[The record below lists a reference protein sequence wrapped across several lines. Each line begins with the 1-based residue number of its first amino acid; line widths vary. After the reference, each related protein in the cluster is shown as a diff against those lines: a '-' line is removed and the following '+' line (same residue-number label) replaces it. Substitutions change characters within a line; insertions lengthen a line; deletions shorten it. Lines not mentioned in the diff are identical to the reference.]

1 MKWKLSFSITGILLH
16 IAAFT
21 FAQSSNQ
28 NYVQTETMLT
38 ENGEHK
44 ITTIEYCDGL
54 GRPYL
59 TATTGLNTIGASAYS
74 LKTLVYPNN
83 AVEEWLPGLS
93 DQNLEWKEA
102 SEIRQLSKE
111 TNVESNPFRSITYD
125 VLGRELYSLG
135 VGDKWHSA
143 NKYSSIQRFTNV
155 KSGVAKLTVKQYRAN
170 KNNDIVEN
178 GVWETGSLSAEQTMD
193 EDNKGM
199 IVFTDL
205 HGQKILERRFS
216 GTDKYNDT
224 YFVYNDYGLLSYVL
238 TPMFQNEKSLGKYAY
253 KYQYDTQNRLISKC
267 LPGCEPIRYWYDD
280 EDRLVFVQD
289 NELQIKGKCR
299 FMFYDVKGRV
309 VLQGLC
315 SNQPSNCL
323 SGIAITQIKG
333 LFDTG
338 FSNPSTLQLVS
349 PEFEAVYYYD
359 NYDFFN
365 VPAFSNYGYVNQMK
379 KTANTNAMGLQTG
392 SIVMASNGEK
402 LYRVYYYTEKG
413 LAYETRQ
420 SMLEGK
426 LLLSRSN
433 YSFTDNPLRTVYE
446 LRQGARIDSIVF
458 ENRYNQNNDALMST
472 TISYNGAPACS
483 VSTLEYDKLGR
494 LVKNTLPNKAGN
506 IEYEYDIRNAV
517 TKIQSNTYSEAIG
530 YEGLYNGNIA
540 STENF
545 YGDYEEAG
553 SYAYEY
559 DVLNRMTKATF
570 SNNNKYSEEADYD
583 DNSNILHLKRW
594 GKHNDGNY
602 KKIDDLTYSYL
613 GNQLSNIED
622 KAGQLVYDGSFDF
635 KESGTSENYAYN
647 TNGSMTFDPNKGLTI
662 DYSDMGHPKKMTFNN
677 GNTTEYTYSIEGE
690 KLKVEW
696 NTANTTT
703 NKVEYVGPFILKDG
717 KLDAF
722 LFSGGIA
729 TIANNQ
735 ATFHFYIKDH
745 LGSNRIVVSEDG
757 TIKQK
762 LYYYPFGGLYGDI
775 CVNPEFQ
782 RYKYNGKEYDHQH
795 GLDLSDYGARMYNP
809 VIGSWLSM
817 DSKAEK
823 YYHISPY
830 TYCYGNPIKFIDPD
844 GERPKASEAA
854 LMAVYVYGDKDNSK
868 FYKDQLSKVGWE
880 LSKFPTSI
888 QMNYK
893 KIYQHGLQSTLFER
907 TTNGVTEY
915 AYVYAGT
922 NSVTDAVE
930 DIVQLAGASSQYY
943 TAINNAKTLS
953 RELGGSELTFVG
965 HSLGGGEAIA
975 ASMATGRAAI
985 TFNSAAV
992 SWLTKQFGGLNKN
1005 PNVVNYRAIGA
1016 KVGLG
1021 KLRFGGDI
1029 LNNLQEKVGLALPGM
1044 TIGIPMGLTPTHTIY
1059 DFLKFKLPEPWE
1071 SY

>member
-16 IAAFT
+16 LAAFT

-253 KYQYDTQNRLISKC
+253 KYLYDTQNRLISKC

-315 SNQPSNCL
+315 SNQPNNCL

-349 PEFEAVYYYD
+349 PEFEAIYYYD

-402 LYRVYYYTEKG
+402 LYRVNYYTEKG
-413 LAYETRQ
+413 LAYDTRQ

-703 NKVEYVGPFILKDG
+703 NRVEYVGPFILKDG

-762 LYYYPFGGLYGDI
+762 LYYYPFGGLYGDV

-795 GLDLSDYGARMYNP
+795 GLDLLDYGARMYNP
-809 VIGSWLSM
+809 VIGGWHSIDPS
-817 DSKAEK
+817 AEK
-823 YYHISPY
+823 YYHLSPY
-830 TYCYGNPIKFIDPD
+830 CYCGNNPINAIDLD
-844 GERPKASEAA
+844 GRDWYKNNKTSYYTWYEGDSEREGFSYIGGEGMLLGEFEPIIDNI
-854 LMAVYVYGDKDNSK
+854 LCGKDG
-868 FYKDQLSKVGWE
+868 L
-880 LSKFPTSI
+880 
-888 QMNYK
+888 
-893 KIYQHGLQSTLFER
+893 GLQSLY
-907 TTNGVTEY
+907 TNGFSLDITPNDKGALIGSKERGWDFFDEFINGVGPEFSVILSNHPYTQEIMKEEFVKKCQNVIKTRGKNGKYTNVGRPEFFPWQADPFSPMQFVGTYRYDGYSSKNGKYINNVVTD
-915 AYVYAGT
+915 T
-922 NSVTDAVE
+922 KSVTSL
-930 DIVQLAGASSQYY
+930 IYHIPFFNNHRRSQ
-943 TAINNAKTLS
+943 NRN
-953 RELGGSELTFVG
+953 LGNTYQFY
-965 HSLGGGEAIA
+965 IW
-975 ASMATGRAAI
+975 R
-985 TFNSAAV
+985 
-992 SWLTKQFGGLNKN
+992 TKK
-1005 PNVVNYRAIGA
+1005 
-1016 KVGLG
+1016 
-1021 KLRFGGDI
+1021 
-1029 LNNLQEKVGLALPGM
+1029 
-1044 TIGIPMGLTPTHTIY
+1044 
-1059 DFLKFKLPEPWE
+1059 
-1071 SY
+1071 

>member
-16 IAAFT
+16 LAAFT

-59 TATTGLNTIGASAYS
+59 TATTGLNTAGTTAYS
-74 LKTLVYPNN
+74 LKTLMYPNN
-83 AVEEWLPGLS
+83 AVEEWLPGIS
-93 DQNLEWKEA
+93 DQAIEWKEA

-199 IVFTDL
+199 IVFTDF

-238 TPMFQNEKSLGKYAY
+238 TPMFQKEKSLGKYAY
-253 KYQYDTQNRLISKC
+253 KYLYDTQNRLISKC

-323 SGIAITQIKG
+323 SGIAITQTKG

-402 LYRVYYYTEKG
+402 LYRVNYYTEKG
-413 LAYETRQ
+413 LAYDTRQ

-446 LRQGARIDSIVF
+446 LCQGARIDSIVF

-703 NKVEYVGPFILKDG
+703 NRVEYVGPFILKDG

-762 LYYYPFGGLYGDI
+762 LYYYPFGGLYGDV

-795 GLDLSDYGARMYNP
+795 GLDLLDYGARMYNP
-809 VIGSWLSM
+809 VIGGWHSIDPS
-817 DSKAEK
+817 AEK
-823 YYHISPY
+823 YYHLSPY
-830 TYCYGNPIKFIDPD
+830 CYCGNNPINAIDLD
-844 GERPKASEAA
+844 GRDWYKNNKTSYYTWHEGNSEREGFSYIGGKGMLLGEFEPIIDNI
-854 LMAVYVYGDKDNSK
+854 LCGKDG
-868 FYKDQLSKVGWE
+868 L
-880 LSKFPTSI
+880 
-888 QMNYK
+888 
-893 KIYQHGLQSTLFER
+893 GLQSLY
-907 TTNGVTEY
+907 TNGFSLDITPNDKGALIGSKERGWDFFDEFINGVGPKFSVILSNHPYTQEIMKEEFVKKCQNVIKTRGKKGKYTNVGRPEFFPWQADPFSPMQFVGTYRYDGYSSKNGKYINNVVTD
-915 AYVYAGT
+915 T
-922 NSVTDAVE
+922 KSVTSL
-930 DIVQLAGASSQYY
+930 IYHIPFFNNHRRSQ
-943 TAINNAKTLS
+943 NRN
-953 RELGGSELTFVG
+953 LGNTYQFY
-965 HSLGGGEAIA
+965 IW
-975 ASMATGRAAI
+975 R
-985 TFNSAAV
+985 
-992 SWLTKQFGGLNKN
+992 TKK
-1005 PNVVNYRAIGA
+1005 
-1016 KVGLG
+1016 
-1021 KLRFGGDI
+1021 
-1029 LNNLQEKVGLALPGM
+1029 
-1044 TIGIPMGLTPTHTIY
+1044 
-1059 DFLKFKLPEPWE
+1059 
-1071 SY
+1071 

>member
-16 IAAFT
+16 LAAFT

-199 IVFTDL
+199 IVFTDF

-238 TPMFQNEKSLGKYAY
+238 TPMFQKEKSLGKYAY
-253 KYQYDTQNRLISKC
+253 KYLYDTQNRLISKC

-315 SNQPSNCL
+315 SNQPSNYL
-323 SGIAITQIKG
+323 SGIAITQTKG

-402 LYRVYYYTEKG
+402 LYRVNYYTEKG
-413 LAYETRQ
+413 LAYDTRQ

-446 LRQGARIDSIVF
+446 LCQGARIDSIVF

-703 NKVEYVGPFILKDG
+703 NRVEYVGPFILKDG

-762 LYYYPFGGLYGDI
+762 LYYYPFGGLYGDV

-795 GLDLSDYGARMYNP
+795 GLDLLDYGARMYNP
-809 VIGSWLSM
+809 VIGGWHSIDPS
-817 DSKAEK
+817 AEK
-823 YYHISPY
+823 YYHLSPY
-830 TYCYGNPIKFIDPD
+830 CYCGNNPINAIDLD
-844 GERPKASEAA
+844 GRDWYKNNKTSYYTWHEGNSEREGFSYIGGKGMLLGEFEPIIDNI
-854 LMAVYVYGDKDNSK
+854 LCGKDG
-868 FYKDQLSKVGWE
+868 L
-880 LSKFPTSI
+880 
-888 QMNYK
+888 
-893 KIYQHGLQSTLFER
+893 GLQSLY
-907 TTNGVTEY
+907 TNGFSLDITPNDKGALIGSKERGWDFFDEFINGVGPEFSVILSNHPYTQEIMKEEFVKKCQNVIKTRGKKGKYTNVGRPEFFPWQADPFSPMQFVGTYRYDGYSSKNGKYINNVVTD
-915 AYVYAGT
+915 T
-922 NSVTDAVE
+922 KSVTSL
-930 DIVQLAGASSQYY
+930 IYHIPFFNNHRRSQ
-943 TAINNAKTLS
+943 NRN
-953 RELGGSELTFVG
+953 LGNTYQFY
-965 HSLGGGEAIA
+965 IW
-975 ASMATGRAAI
+975 R
-985 TFNSAAV
+985 
-992 SWLTKQFGGLNKN
+992 TKK
-1005 PNVVNYRAIGA
+1005 
-1016 KVGLG
+1016 
-1021 KLRFGGDI
+1021 
-1029 LNNLQEKVGLALPGM
+1029 
-1044 TIGIPMGLTPTHTIY
+1044 
-1059 DFLKFKLPEPWE
+1059 
-1071 SY
+1071 

>member
-16 IAAFT
+16 LAAFT

-59 TATTGLNTIGASAYS
+59 TATTGLNTAGTTAYS
-74 LKTLVYPNN
+74 LKTLMYPNN
-83 AVEEWLPGLS
+83 AVEEWLPGIS
-93 DQNLEWKEA
+93 DQAIEWKEA

-199 IVFTDL
+199 IVFTDF

-238 TPMFQNEKSLGKYAY
+238 TPMFQKEKSLGKYAY
-253 KYQYDTQNRLISKC
+253 KYLYDTQNRLISKC

-323 SGIAITQIKG
+323 SGIAITQTKG

-402 LYRVYYYTEKG
+402 LYRVNYYTEKG
-413 LAYETRQ
+413 LAYDTRQ

-446 LRQGARIDSIVF
+446 LCQGARIDSIVF

-703 NKVEYVGPFILKDG
+703 NRVEYVGPFILKDG

-762 LYYYPFGGLYGDI
+762 LYYYPFGGLYGDV

-795 GLDLSDYGARMYNP
+795 GLDLLDYGARMYNP
-809 VIGSWLSM
+809 VIGGWHSIDPS
-817 DSKAEK
+817 AEK
-823 YYHISPY
+823 YYHLSPY
-830 TYCYGNPIKFIDPD
+830 CYCGNNPINAIDLD
-844 GERPKASEAA
+844 GRDWYKNNKTSYYTWHEGNSEREGFSYIGGKGMLLGEFEPIIDNI
-854 LMAVYVYGDKDNSK
+854 LCGKDG
-868 FYKDQLSKVGWE
+868 L
-880 LSKFPTSI
+880 
-888 QMNYK
+888 
-893 KIYQHGLQSTLFER
+893 GLQSLY
-907 TTNGVTEY
+907 TNGVSLDITPNDKGALIGSKERGWDFFDEFINGVGPEFSVILSNHPY
-915 AYVYAGT
+915 TQEIMKEEFVKKCQNVIKTRGKKGKYTNVGRPEFFPWQADPFSPMQFVGT
-922 NSVTDAVE
+922 YRYDGYSSKNGKYINNVVTDTKSVTSL
-930 DIVQLAGASSQYY
+930 IYHIPFFNNHRRSQ
-943 TAINNAKTLS
+943 NRN
-953 RELGGSELTFVG
+953 LGNTYQFY
-965 HSLGGGEAIA
+965 IW
-975 ASMATGRAAI
+975 R
-985 TFNSAAV
+985 
-992 SWLTKQFGGLNKN
+992 TKK
-1005 PNVVNYRAIGA
+1005 
-1016 KVGLG
+1016 
-1021 KLRFGGDI
+1021 
-1029 LNNLQEKVGLALPGM
+1029 
-1044 TIGIPMGLTPTHTIY
+1044 
-1059 DFLKFKLPEPWE
+1059 
-1071 SY
+1071 

>member
-16 IAAFT
+16 LAAFT

-59 TATTGLNTIGASAYS
+59 TATTGLNTAGTTAYS
-74 LKTLVYPNN
+74 LKTLMYPNN
-83 AVEEWLPGLS
+83 AVEEWLPGIS
-93 DQNLEWKEA
+93 DQAIEWKEA

-155 KSGVAKLTVKQYRAN
+155 KSGVAKLTAKQYRAN

-253 KYQYDTQNRLISKC
+253 KYLYDTQNRLISKC

-402 LYRVYYYTEKG
+402 LYRVNYYTEKG
-413 LAYETRQ
+413 LAYDTRQ
-420 SMLEGK
+420 SMLGGK

-703 NKVEYVGPFILKDG
+703 NRVEYVGPFILKDG

-762 LYYYPFGGLYGDI
+762 LYYYPFGGLYGDV

-795 GLDLSDYGARMYNP
+795 GLDLLDYGARMYNP
-809 VIGSWLSM
+809 VIGGWHSIDPS
-817 DSKAEK
+817 AEK
-823 YYHISPY
+823 YYHLSPY
-830 TYCYGNPIKFIDPD
+830 CYCGNNPINAIDLD
-844 GERPKASEAA
+844 GRDWYKNNKTSYYTWHEGNSEREGFSYIGGKGMLLGEFEPIIDNI
-854 LMAVYVYGDKDNSK
+854 LCGKDG
-868 FYKDQLSKVGWE
+868 L
-880 LSKFPTSI
+880 
-888 QMNYK
+888 
-893 KIYQHGLQSTLFER
+893 GLQSLY
-907 TTNGVTEY
+907 TNGFSLDITPNDKGALIGSKERGWDFFDEFINGVGPEFSVILSNHPYTQEIMKEEFVKKCQNVIKTRGKKGKYTNVGRPEFFPWQADPFSPMQFVGTYRYDGYSSKNGKYINNVVTD
-915 AYVYAGT
+915 T
-922 NSVTDAVE
+922 KSVTSL
-930 DIVQLAGASSQYY
+930 IYHIPFFNNHRRSQ
-943 TAINNAKTLS
+943 NRN
-953 RELGGSELTFVG
+953 LGNTYQFY
-965 HSLGGGEAIA
+965 IW
-975 ASMATGRAAI
+975 R
-985 TFNSAAV
+985 
-992 SWLTKQFGGLNKN
+992 TKK
-1005 PNVVNYRAIGA
+1005 
-1016 KVGLG
+1016 
-1021 KLRFGGDI
+1021 
-1029 LNNLQEKVGLALPGM
+1029 
-1044 TIGIPMGLTPTHTIY
+1044 
-1059 DFLKFKLPEPWE
+1059 
-1071 SY
+1071 

>member
-16 IAAFT
+16 LAAFT

-199 IVFTDL
+199 IVFTDF

-238 TPMFQNEKSLGKYAY
+238 TPMFQKEKSLGKYAY
-253 KYQYDTQNRLISKC
+253 KYLYDTQNRLISKC

-323 SGIAITQIKG
+323 SGIAITQTKG

-402 LYRVYYYTEKG
+402 LYRVNYYTEKG
-413 LAYETRQ
+413 LAYDTRQ

-446 LRQGARIDSIVF
+446 LCQGARIDSIVF

-647 TNGSMTFDPNKGLTI
+647 TNGYMTFDSNKGLTI

-703 NKVEYVGPFILKDG
+703 NRVEYVGPFILKDG

-762 LYYYPFGGLYGDI
+762 LYYYPFGGLYGDV

-795 GLDLSDYGARMYNP
+795 GLDLLDYGARMYNP
-809 VIGSWLSM
+809 VIGGWHSIDPS
-817 DSKAEK
+817 AEK
-823 YYHISPY
+823 YYHLSPY
-830 TYCYGNPIKFIDPD
+830 CYCGNNPINAIDLD
-844 GERPKASEAA
+844 GRDWYKNNKTSYYTWHEGNSEREGFSYIGGKGMLLGEFEPIIDNI
-854 LMAVYVYGDKDNSK
+854 LCGKDG
-868 FYKDQLSKVGWE
+868 L
-880 LSKFPTSI
+880 
-888 QMNYK
+888 
-893 KIYQHGLQSTLFER
+893 GLQSLY
-907 TTNGVTEY
+907 TNGFSLDITPNDKGALIGSKERGWDFFDEFINGVGPEFSVILSNHPYTQEIMKEEFVKKCQNVIKTRGKKGKYTNVGRPEFFPWQADPFSPMQFVGTYRYDGYSSKNGKYINNVVTD
-915 AYVYAGT
+915 T
-922 NSVTDAVE
+922 KSVTSL
-930 DIVQLAGASSQYY
+930 IYHIPFFNNHRRSQ
-943 TAINNAKTLS
+943 NRN
-953 RELGGSELTFVG
+953 LGNTYQFY
-965 HSLGGGEAIA
+965 IW
-975 ASMATGRAAI
+975 R
-985 TFNSAAV
+985 
-992 SWLTKQFGGLNKN
+992 TKK
-1005 PNVVNYRAIGA
+1005 
-1016 KVGLG
+1016 
-1021 KLRFGGDI
+1021 
-1029 LNNLQEKVGLALPGM
+1029 
-1044 TIGIPMGLTPTHTIY
+1044 
-1059 DFLKFKLPEPWE
+1059 
-1071 SY
+1071 

>member
-16 IAAFT
+16 LAAFT

-59 TATTGLNTIGASAYS
+59 TATTGLNTAGTTAYS
-74 LKTLVYPNN
+74 LKTLMYPNN
-83 AVEEWLPGLS
+83 AVEEWLPGIS
-93 DQNLEWKEA
+93 DQAIEWKEA

-199 IVFTDL
+199 IVFTDF

-238 TPMFQNEKSLGKYAY
+238 TPMFQKEKSLGKYAY
-253 KYQYDTQNRLISKC
+253 KYLYDTQNRLISKC

-323 SGIAITQIKG
+323 SGIAITQTKG

-402 LYRVYYYTEKG
+402 LYRVNYYTEKG
-413 LAYETRQ
+413 LAYDTRQ

-446 LRQGARIDSIVF
+446 LCQGARIDSIVF

-517 TKIQSNTYSEAIG
+517 TKIQSYTYSEAIG

-703 NKVEYVGPFILKDG
+703 NRVEYVGPFILKDG

-762 LYYYPFGGLYGDI
+762 LYYYPFGGLYGDV

-795 GLDLSDYGARMYNP
+795 GLDLLDYGARMYNP
-809 VIGSWLSM
+809 VIGGWHSIDPS
-817 DSKAEK
+817 AEK
-823 YYHISPY
+823 YYHLSPY
-830 TYCYGNPIKFIDPD
+830 CYCGNNPINAIDLD
-844 GERPKASEAA
+844 GRDWYKNNKTSYYTWHEGNSEREGFSYIGGKGMLLGEFEPIIDNI
-854 LMAVYVYGDKDNSK
+854 LCGKDG
-868 FYKDQLSKVGWE
+868 L
-880 LSKFPTSI
+880 
-888 QMNYK
+888 
-893 KIYQHGLQSTLFER
+893 GLQSLY
-907 TTNGVTEY
+907 TNGFSLDITPNDKGALIGSKERGWDFFDEFINGVGPEFSVILSNHPYTQEIMKEEFVKKCQNVIKTRGKKGKYTNVGRPEFFPWQADPFSPMQFVGTYRYDGYSSKNGKYINNVVTD
-915 AYVYAGT
+915 T
-922 NSVTDAVE
+922 KSVTSL
-930 DIVQLAGASSQYY
+930 IYHIPFFNNHRRSQ
-943 TAINNAKTLS
+943 NRN
-953 RELGGSELTFVG
+953 LGNTYQFY
-965 HSLGGGEAIA
+965 IW
-975 ASMATGRAAI
+975 R
-985 TFNSAAV
+985 
-992 SWLTKQFGGLNKN
+992 TKK
-1005 PNVVNYRAIGA
+1005 
-1016 KVGLG
+1016 
-1021 KLRFGGDI
+1021 
-1029 LNNLQEKVGLALPGM
+1029 
-1044 TIGIPMGLTPTHTIY
+1044 
-1059 DFLKFKLPEPWE
+1059 
-1071 SY
+1071 

>member
-16 IAAFT
+16 LAAFT

-199 IVFTDL
+199 IVFTDF

-238 TPMFQNEKSLGKYAY
+238 TPMFQKEKSLGKYAY
-253 KYQYDTQNRLISKC
+253 KYLYDTQNRLISKC

-323 SGIAITQIKG
+323 SGIAITQTKG

-402 LYRVYYYTEKG
+402 LYRVNYYTEKG
-413 LAYETRQ
+413 LAYDTRQ

-446 LRQGARIDSIVF
+446 LCQGARIDSIVF

-545 YGDYEEAG
+545 YGDYEGAG

-703 NKVEYVGPFILKDG
+703 NRVEYVGPFILKDG

-762 LYYYPFGGLYGDI
+762 LYYYPFGGLYGDV

-795 GLDLSDYGARMYNP
+795 GLDLLDYGARMYNP
-809 VIGSWLSM
+809 VIGGWHSIDPS
-817 DSKAEK
+817 AEK
-823 YYHISPY
+823 YYHLSPY
-830 TYCYGNPIKFIDPD
+830 CYCGNNPINAIDLD
-844 GERPKASEAA
+844 GRDWYKNNKTSYYTWHEGNSEREGFSYIGGKGMLLGEFEPIIDNI
-854 LMAVYVYGDKDNSK
+854 LCGKDG
-868 FYKDQLSKVGWE
+868 L
-880 LSKFPTSI
+880 
-888 QMNYK
+888 
-893 KIYQHGLQSTLFER
+893 GLQSLY
-907 TTNGVTEY
+907 TNGFSLDITPNDKGALIGSKERGWDFFDEFINGVGPEFSVILSNHPYTQEIMKEEFVKKCQNVIKTRGKKGKYTNVGRPEFFPWQADPFSPMQFVGTYRYDGYSSKNGKYINNVVTD
-915 AYVYAGT
+915 T
-922 NSVTDAVE
+922 KSVTSL
-930 DIVQLAGASSQYY
+930 IYHIPFFNNHRRSQ
-943 TAINNAKTLS
+943 NRN
-953 RELGGSELTFVG
+953 LGNTYQFY
-965 HSLGGGEAIA
+965 IW
-975 ASMATGRAAI
+975 R
-985 TFNSAAV
+985 
-992 SWLTKQFGGLNKN
+992 TKK
-1005 PNVVNYRAIGA
+1005 
-1016 KVGLG
+1016 
-1021 KLRFGGDI
+1021 
-1029 LNNLQEKVGLALPGM
+1029 
-1044 TIGIPMGLTPTHTIY
+1044 
-1059 DFLKFKLPEPWE
+1059 
-1071 SY
+1071 

>member
-16 IAAFT
+16 LAAFT

-59 TATTGLNTIGASAYS
+59 TATTGLNTAGTTAYS
-74 LKTLVYPNN
+74 LKTLMYPNN
-83 AVEEWLPGLS
+83 AVEEWLPGIS
-93 DQNLEWKEA
+93 DQAIEWKEA

-170 KNNDIVEN
+170 KNNNIVEN

-199 IVFTDL
+199 IVFTDF

-238 TPMFQNEKSLGKYAY
+238 TPMFQKEKSLGKYAY
-253 KYQYDTQNRLISKC
+253 KYLYDTQNRLISKC

-323 SGIAITQIKG
+323 SGIAITQTKG

-402 LYRVYYYTEKG
+402 LYRVNYYTEKG
-413 LAYETRQ
+413 LAYDTRQ

-446 LRQGARIDSIVF
+446 LCQGARIDSIVF

-703 NKVEYVGPFILKDG
+703 NRVEYVGPFILKDG

-762 LYYYPFGGLYGDI
+762 LYYYPFGGLYGDV

-795 GLDLSDYGARMYNP
+795 GLDLLDYGARMYNP
-809 VIGSWLSM
+809 VIGGWHSIDPS
-817 DSKAEK
+817 AEK
-823 YYHISPY
+823 YYHLSPY
-830 TYCYGNPIKFIDPD
+830 CYCGNNPINAIDLD
-844 GERPKASEAA
+844 GRDWYKNNKTSYYTWHEGNSEREGFSYIGGKGMLLGEFEPIIDNI
-854 LMAVYVYGDKDNSK
+854 LCGKDG
-868 FYKDQLSKVGWE
+868 L
-880 LSKFPTSI
+880 
-888 QMNYK
+888 
-893 KIYQHGLQSTLFER
+893 GLQSLY
-907 TTNGVTEY
+907 TNGFSLDITPNDKGALIGSKERGWDFFDEFINGVGPEFSVILSNHPYTQEIMKEEFVKKCQNVIKTRGKKGKYTNVGRPEFFPWQADPFSPMQFVGTYRYDGYSSKNGKYINNVVTD
-915 AYVYAGT
+915 T
-922 NSVTDAVE
+922 KSVTSL
-930 DIVQLAGASSQYY
+930 IYHIPFFNNHRRSQ
-943 TAINNAKTLS
+943 NRN
-953 RELGGSELTFVG
+953 LGNTYQFY
-965 HSLGGGEAIA
+965 IW
-975 ASMATGRAAI
+975 R
-985 TFNSAAV
+985 
-992 SWLTKQFGGLNKN
+992 TKK
-1005 PNVVNYRAIGA
+1005 
-1016 KVGLG
+1016 
-1021 KLRFGGDI
+1021 
-1029 LNNLQEKVGLALPGM
+1029 
-1044 TIGIPMGLTPTHTIY
+1044 
-1059 DFLKFKLPEPWE
+1059 
-1071 SY
+1071 

>member
-16 IAAFT
+16 LAAFT

-59 TATTGLNTIGASAYS
+59 TATTGLNTAGTTAYS
-74 LKTLVYPNN
+74 LKTLMYPNN
-83 AVEEWLPGLS
+83 AVEEWLPGIS
-93 DQNLEWKEA
+93 DQAIEWKEA

-199 IVFTDL
+199 IVFTDF

-238 TPMFQNEKSLGKYAY
+238 TPMFQKEKSLGKYAY
-253 KYQYDTQNRLISKC
+253 KYLYDTQNRLISKC

-323 SGIAITQIKG
+323 SGIAITQTKG

-402 LYRVYYYTEKG
+402 LYRVNYYTEKG
-413 LAYETRQ
+413 LAYDTRQ

-446 LRQGARIDSIVF
+446 LCQGARIDSIVF

-703 NKVEYVGPFILKDG
+703 NRVEYVGPFILKDG

-762 LYYYPFGGLYGDI
+762 LYYYPFGGLYGDV

-795 GLDLSDYGARMYNP
+795 GLDLLDYGARMYNP
-809 VIGSWLSM
+809 VIGGWHSIDPS
-817 DSKAEK
+817 AEK
-823 YYHISPY
+823 YYHLSPY
-830 TYCYGNPIKFIDPD
+830 CYCGNNPINAIDLD
-844 GERPKASEAA
+844 GRDWYKNNKTSYYTWHEGNSEREGFSYIGGKGMLLGEFEPIIDNI
-854 LMAVYVYGDKDNSK
+854 LCGKDG
-868 FYKDQLSKVGWE
+868 L
-880 LSKFPTSI
+880 
-888 QMNYK
+888 
-893 KIYQHGLQSTLFER
+893 GLQSLY
-907 TTNGVTEY
+907 TNGFSLDITPNDKGALIGSKERGWDFFDEFINGVGPEFSVILSNHPYTQEIMKEEFVKKCQNVIKTRGKKGKYTNVGRPEFFPWQADPFSPMQFVGTYRYDGYSSKNGKYINNVVTD
-915 AYVYAGT
+915 T
-922 NSVTDAVE
+922 KSVTSL
-930 DIVQLAGASSQYY
+930 IYHIPFFNNHRRSQ
-943 TAINNAKTLS
+943 NRN
-953 RELGGSELTFVG
+953 LGNTYQFY
-965 HSLGGGEAIA
+965 IW
-975 ASMATGRAAI
+975 R
-985 TFNSAAV
+985 
-992 SWLTKQFGGLNKN
+992 TKK
-1005 PNVVNYRAIGA
+1005 
-1016 KVGLG
+1016 
-1021 KLRFGGDI
+1021 
-1029 LNNLQEKVGLALPGM
+1029 
-1044 TIGIPMGLTPTHTIY
+1044 
-1059 DFLKFKLPEPWE
+1059 
-1071 SY
+1071 

>member
-16 IAAFT
+16 LAAFT

-59 TATTGLNTIGASAYS
+59 TATTGLNTAGTTAYS
-74 LKTLVYPNN
+74 LKTLMYPNN
-83 AVEEWLPGLS
+83 AVEEWLPGIS
-93 DQNLEWKEA
+93 DQAIEWKEA
-102 SEIRQLSKE
+102 SDIRQLSKE

-199 IVFTDL
+199 IVFTDF

-238 TPMFQNEKSLGKYAY
+238 TPMFQKEKSLGKYAY
-253 KYQYDTQNRLISKC
+253 KYLYDTQNRLISKC

-323 SGIAITQIKG
+323 SGIAITQTKG

-402 LYRVYYYTEKG
+402 LYRVNYYTEKG
-413 LAYETRQ
+413 LAYDTRQ

-446 LRQGARIDSIVF
+446 LCQGARIDSIVF

-703 NKVEYVGPFILKDG
+703 NRVEYVGPFILKDG

-762 LYYYPFGGLYGDI
+762 LYYYPFGGLYGDV

-795 GLDLSDYGARMYNP
+795 GLDLLDYGARMYNP
-809 VIGSWLSM
+809 VIGGWHSIDPS
-817 DSKAEK
+817 AEK
-823 YYHISPY
+823 YYHLSPY
-830 TYCYGNPIKFIDPD
+830 CYCGNNPINAIDLD
-844 GERPKASEAA
+844 GRDWYKNNKTSYYTWHEGNSEREGFSYIGGKGMLLGEFEPIIDNI
-854 LMAVYVYGDKDNSK
+854 LCGKDG
-868 FYKDQLSKVGWE
+868 L
-880 LSKFPTSI
+880 
-888 QMNYK
+888 
-893 KIYQHGLQSTLFER
+893 GLQSLY
-907 TTNGVTEY
+907 TNGFSLDITPNDKGALIGSKERGWDFFDEFINGVGPEFSVILSNHPYTQEIMKEEFVKKCQNVIKTRGKKGKYTNVGRPEFFPWQADPFSPMQFVGTYRYDGYSSKNGKYINNVVTD
-915 AYVYAGT
+915 T
-922 NSVTDAVE
+922 KSVTSL
-930 DIVQLAGASSQYY
+930 IYHIPFFNNHRRSQ
-943 TAINNAKTLS
+943 NRN
-953 RELGGSELTFVG
+953 LGNTYQFY
-965 HSLGGGEAIA
+965 IW
-975 ASMATGRAAI
+975 R
-985 TFNSAAV
+985 
-992 SWLTKQFGGLNKN
+992 TKK
-1005 PNVVNYRAIGA
+1005 
-1016 KVGLG
+1016 
-1021 KLRFGGDI
+1021 
-1029 LNNLQEKVGLALPGM
+1029 
-1044 TIGIPMGLTPTHTIY
+1044 
-1059 DFLKFKLPEPWE
+1059 
-1071 SY
+1071 

>member
-16 IAAFT
+16 LAAFT

-199 IVFTDL
+199 IVFTDF

-238 TPMFQNEKSLGKYAY
+238 TPMFQKEKSLGKYAY
-253 KYQYDTQNRLISKC
+253 KYLYDTQNRLISKC

-323 SGIAITQIKG
+323 SGIAITQTKG

-402 LYRVYYYTEKG
+402 LYRVNYYTEKG
-413 LAYETRQ
+413 LAYDTRQ

-446 LRQGARIDSIVF
+446 LCQGARIDSIVF

-703 NKVEYVGPFILKDG
+703 NRVEYVGPFILKDG

-722 LFSGGIA
+722 LFAGGIA

-762 LYYYPFGGLYGDI
+762 LYYYPFGGLYGDV

-795 GLDLSDYGARMYNP
+795 GLDLLDYGARMYNP
-809 VIGSWLSM
+809 VIGGWHSIDPS
-817 DSKAEK
+817 AEK
-823 YYHISPY
+823 YYHLSPY
-830 TYCYGNPIKFIDPD
+830 CYCGNNPINAIDLD
-844 GERPKASEAA
+844 GRDWYKNNKTSYYTWHEGNSEREGFSYIGGKGMLLGEFEPIIDNI
-854 LMAVYVYGDKDNSK
+854 LCGKDG
-868 FYKDQLSKVGWE
+868 L
-880 LSKFPTSI
+880 
-888 QMNYK
+888 
-893 KIYQHGLQSTLFER
+893 GLQSLY
-907 TTNGVTEY
+907 TNGFSLDITPNDKGALIGSKERGWDFFDEFINGVGPEFSVILSNHPYTQEIMKEEFVKKCQNVIKTRGKKGKYTNVGRPEFFPWQADPFSPMQFVGTYRYDGYSSKNGKYINNVVTD
-915 AYVYAGT
+915 T
-922 NSVTDAVE
+922 KSVTSL
-930 DIVQLAGASSQYY
+930 IYHIPFFNNHRRSQ
-943 TAINNAKTLS
+943 NRN
-953 RELGGSELTFVG
+953 LGNTYQFY
-965 HSLGGGEAIA
+965 IW
-975 ASMATGRAAI
+975 R
-985 TFNSAAV
+985 
-992 SWLTKQFGGLNKN
+992 TKK
-1005 PNVVNYRAIGA
+1005 
-1016 KVGLG
+1016 
-1021 KLRFGGDI
+1021 
-1029 LNNLQEKVGLALPGM
+1029 
-1044 TIGIPMGLTPTHTIY
+1044 
-1059 DFLKFKLPEPWE
+1059 
-1071 SY
+1071 

>member
-16 IAAFT
+16 LAAFT

-59 TATTGLNTIGASAYS
+59 TATTGLNTAGTTAYS
-74 LKTLVYPNN
+74 LKTLMYPNN
-83 AVEEWLPGLS
+83 AVEEWLPGIS
-93 DQNLEWKEA
+93 DQAIEWKEA

-155 KSGVAKLTVKQYRAN
+155 KSGVTKLTVKQYRAN

-199 IVFTDL
+199 IVFTDF

-238 TPMFQNEKSLGKYAY
+238 TPMFQKEKSLGKYAY
-253 KYQYDTQNRLISKC
+253 KYLYDTQNRLISKC

-323 SGIAITQIKG
+323 SGIAITQTKG

-402 LYRVYYYTEKG
+402 LYRVNYYTEKG
-413 LAYETRQ
+413 LAYDTRQ

-446 LRQGARIDSIVF
+446 LCQGARIDSIVF

-703 NKVEYVGPFILKDG
+703 NRVEYVGPFILKDG

-762 LYYYPFGGLYGDI
+762 LYFYPFGGLYGDV

-795 GLDLSDYGARMYNP
+795 GLDLLDYGARMYNP
-809 VIGSWLSM
+809 VIGGWHSIDPS
-817 DSKAEK
+817 AEK
-823 YYHISPY
+823 YYHLSPY
-830 TYCYGNPIKFIDPD
+830 CYCGNNPINAIDLD
-844 GERPKASEAA
+844 GRDWYKNNKTSYYTWHEGNSEREGFSYIGGKGMLLGEFEPIIDNI
-854 LMAVYVYGDKDNSK
+854 LCGKDG
-868 FYKDQLSKVGWE
+868 L
-880 LSKFPTSI
+880 
-888 QMNYK
+888 
-893 KIYQHGLQSTLFER
+893 GLQSLY
-907 TTNGVTEY
+907 TNGFSLDITPNDKGALIGSKERGWDFFDEFINGVGPEFSVILSNHPYTQEIMKEEFVKKCQNVIKTRGKKGKYTNVGRPEFFPWQADPFSPMQFVGTYRYDGYSSKNGKYINNVVTD
-915 AYVYAGT
+915 T
-922 NSVTDAVE
+922 KSVTSL
-930 DIVQLAGASSQYY
+930 IYHIPFFNNHRRSQ
-943 TAINNAKTLS
+943 NRN
-953 RELGGSELTFVG
+953 LGNTYQFY
-965 HSLGGGEAIA
+965 IW
-975 ASMATGRAAI
+975 R
-985 TFNSAAV
+985 
-992 SWLTKQFGGLNKN
+992 TKK
-1005 PNVVNYRAIGA
+1005 
-1016 KVGLG
+1016 
-1021 KLRFGGDI
+1021 
-1029 LNNLQEKVGLALPGM
+1029 
-1044 TIGIPMGLTPTHTIY
+1044 
-1059 DFLKFKLPEPWE
+1059 
-1071 SY
+1071 